1 MEDFGAVSCNS
12 TLIEPHFL
20 AVNLVWCSF
29 SLVSC
34 VMCFVA
40 TSLSLCRYQFC
51 CKRKKVCC
59 CCCKKKTVST
69 EKTEK
74 LLLYLVIFSTIYAF
88 INCFQWFRLLVQ
100 YNKPNAYNTGCEIV
114 GFFIQYW
121 GTGILV
127 ITFCIGIHLL
137 LLVCRPKCLN
147 NVLEEE
153 KKKRYRALNIGY
165 LITAIFV
172 PMLLIPWP
180 WINDRFGDA
189 GDWCW
194 IEAWDE
200 SCNHVIDGFLEQILL
215 WYLWVFLLM
224 AFTTVATA
232 ITSGLLCSMYYKRKK
247 NELDRKGLCDIK
259 ICTLLIYCVWW

>member
-20 AVNLVWCSF
+20 AVNLVWCTL

-59 CCCKKKTVST
+59 CKTKTVST
-69 EKTEK
+69 ERTEK
-74 LLLYLVIFSTIYAF
+74 LLLYLVSFSTIYAF
-88 INCFQWFRLLVQ
+88 VNCFQWSRLMVQ
-100 YNKPNAYNTGCEIV
+100 YEKPNVYNLGCELV
-114 GFFIQYW
+114 GFSIQYW
-121 GTGILV
+121 GAGILV

-147 NVLEEE
+147 SNIEEE
-153 KKKRYRALNIGY
+153 KLRRYRMLDWGYIISAL
-165 LITAIFV
+165 AIPVLF
-172 PMLLIPWP
+172 IPWP
-180 WINDRFGDA
+180 WINVRYGDA

-200 SCNHVIDGFLEQILL
+200 SCNHVIDGSLEQILL
-215 WYLWVFLLM
+215 WPSARKPSARIPTNMWVFLLM
-224 AFTTVATA
+224 AFTAVVTA
-232 ITSGLLCSMYYKRKK
+232 IT
-247 NELDRKGLCDIK
+247 
-259 ICTLLIYCVWW
+259 